1 MKQLRVTNMKC
12 EGCSNKIS
20 NALKEANISATV
32 DLPTK
37 SVSIEEQDEP
47 KAREVITSLGYK
59 VE

>member
-1 MKQLRVTNMKC
+1 MRQLRVTNMKC

-20 NALKEANISATV
+20 NALKEAKISAIV

-37 SVSIEEQDEP
+37 SVSVQDQDES
-47 KAREVITSLGYK
+47 KTREVITSLGYK